1 MEYTSAQANKL
12 LIGLMEERSRLL
24 DAERQSRQFVAA
36 TIEDPESV
44 RPAYDY
50 AETQRELDALEQKIR
65 AVKHA
70 ISSFNLTHEVCGMT
84 VDQLLVYLP
93 QLKERKAKLGMMAKQ
108 LPKARENSSMRA
120 NIIEYCY
127 TNYDPAAVERD
138 YRAVSRTLADAQ
150 LALDTLNTT
159 ATMEIEL

>member
-1 MEYTSAQANKL
+1 MQYTSAQANKL
-12 LIGLMEERSRLL
+12 LLQLREERENLL
-24 DAERQSRQFVAA
+24 AAERASRQFVAA

-50 AETQRELDALEQKIR
+50 AEMQAAIAETERKIR
-65 AVKHA
+65 VVKHA
-70 ISSFNLTHEVCGMT
+70 ISGFNLTHEVCGMT

-93 QLKERKAKLGMMAKQ
+93 QLKERKAKLGSMAAQ
-108 LPKARENSSMRA
+108 LPKTRA
-120 NIIEYCY
+120 ETGRMSIIEYTY
-127 TNYDPAAVERD
+127 TNYDPAAAQAD
-138 YRAVSRTLADAQ
+138 YAAASRALDEAQ